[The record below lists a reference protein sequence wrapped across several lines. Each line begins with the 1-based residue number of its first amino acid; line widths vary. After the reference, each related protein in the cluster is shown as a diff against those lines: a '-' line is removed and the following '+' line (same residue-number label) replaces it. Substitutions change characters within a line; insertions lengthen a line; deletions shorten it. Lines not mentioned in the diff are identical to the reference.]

1 MKYCPYCGTVLVDG
15 VVSFCMEC
23 GKKLPIKDEERA
35 IFQNNDNEVLQKAAG
50 SGIESWKEKMTGKR
64 NQKSSQKQNVTR
76 DKEQTTKKKRRLSE
90 LPEEEDQ
97 SIEPTKKPEKIPET
111 SPEDD
116 YDGYYDDILPTDE
129 GRFSEGMDKNL
140 IKKVIAI
147 IGAVLLIV
155 ALSWTENIAVRILI
169 YLMVTYQDYIK
180 KTKQNVYKSK
190 KIKLPR
196 PEMYMVYTGS
206 RKERPEYISLAEEF
220 FDGQSV
226 FLETQVK
233 VLYGSNEGDII
244 SQYVTF
250 TKVYDEQ
257 RKLHGRT
264 RKAVTE
270 TIRICKDKNVLRE
283 YLEERE
289 KEVENIM
296 LAMYDEKEILL
307 EYIESERYEAEKKAD
322 KRTALQ
328 MVKAGRLS
336 LDEVLQFFPSLTSD
350 DIKELQ
356 EELLQSV

>member
-1 MKYCPYCGTVLVDG
+1 MKKEKEVNAV
-15 VVSFCMEC
+15 ENR
-23 GKKLPIKDEERA
+23 IKDEEVA
-35 IFQNNDNEVLQKAAG
+35 KHTIKDSVFTDLFQ
-50 SGIESWKEKMTGKR
+50 
-64 NQKSSQKQNVTR
+64 
-76 DKEQTTKKKRRLSE
+76 DKKYLIQLYRTLH
-90 LPEEEDQ
+90 PEDQ
-97 SIEPTKKPEKIPET
+97 DTTEEQLSDITIHNIMTNDVYNDVGFMVGEK
-111 SPEDD
+111 
-116 YDGYYDDILPTDE
+116 
-129 GRFSEGMDKNL
+129 
-140 IKKVIAI
+140 
-147 IGAVLLIV
+147 LLILTE
-155 ALSWTENIAVRILI
+155 AQATWTENIAVRILI

-190 KIKLPR
+190 KIRLPK
-196 PEMYMVYTGS
+196 PEMYVIYTGD

-220 FDGQSV
+220 FDGQNI
-226 FLETQVK
+226 FLDAKIK
-233 VLYGSNEGDII
+233 VLYGSDKDDII

-270 TIRICKDKNVLRE
+270 TIRICKDKNVLKE

-322 KRTALQ
+322 KRPAIQ
-328 MVKAGRLS
+328 MIKAGRMS
-336 LDEVLQFFPSLTSD
+336 VDEVMQFFPSLTSD
-350 DIKELQ
+350 DVKELQ